1 MMTPIERL
9 APLTGIA
16 PASGEKVHKST
27 LADAAGQSLFGSI
40 FQSAIENVRQTD
52 AEKTQAQYLL
62 ATGQL
67 DNPAVLGIYATKA
80 ELASNL
86 LIQLRNK
93 ALDAYSELTR
103 ISL

>member
-9 APLTGIA
+9 TPLTGIT
-16 PASGEKVHKST
+16 PASGEKVQKTT
-27 LADAAGQSLFGSI
+27 LADAAGQSIFGSI
-40 FQSAIENVRQTD
+40 FQSAIENVKQTD
-52 AEKTQAQYLL
+52 AQKTQAQYLL

-67 DNPAVLGIYATKA
+67 DNPAVLGIYSTKA

-93 ALDAYSELTR
+93 ALDTYSELTR